1 MWRSLKWTF
10 WIEQV
15 EVEEEYNEESD
26 QDWVEGQE
34 EEEDSDADS
43 IESLLAH
50 PALFRDD
57 DSLVDVDNVDEEDV
71 GIGGGTVVFWFVDG
85 LLVGIGGG
93 VTVFARIGRGITG
106 VGVDR
111 V

>member
-71 GIGGGTVVFWFVDG
+71 EKGNKQ
-85 LLVGIGGG
+85 LL
-93 VTVFARIGRGITG
+93 RRGRRGNLFIYNNL
-106 VGVDR
+106 
-111 V
+111 